1 MKESSIPKALNMESA
16 NSLTAVEICL
26 KVHGIRELLKACARS
41 NIILVTYMKANFR
54 TIRST
59 ELELSNSYSQ
69 MRGTKDSGS
78 TEK

>member
-1 MKESSIPKALNMESA
+1 MKESSIPKASNMVSA
-16 NSLTAVEICL
+16 NSSIVVEICL
-26 KVHGIRELLKACARS
+26 KVHGIREHLKACARS
-41 NIILVTYMKANFR
+41 NIILVTYMKASFR

-59 ELELSNSYSQ
+59 ELVLSNSYSL